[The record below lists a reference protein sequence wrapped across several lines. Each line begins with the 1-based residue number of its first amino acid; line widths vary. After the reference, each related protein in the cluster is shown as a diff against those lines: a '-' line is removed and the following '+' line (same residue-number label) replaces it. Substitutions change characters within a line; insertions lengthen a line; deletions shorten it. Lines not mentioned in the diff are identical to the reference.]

1 MAFDKAS
8 LSGYVEVKDRIVSFL
23 KDHPGGVF
31 QSEVIFHKDWH
42 GEYWAWREKK
52 VKVGRCGLICV
63 KGRVFRSPDDKLP
76 AEGHSWMQTPGV
88 TPYTE
93 GSEVEN
99 AETSAWGRALA
110 TMGYGITKSL
120 ASIDEI
126 RNKSHDDRD
135 DFLSADVASEG
146 RAPGTKVPEVAS
158 STPAVGS
165 DTAPAALITPEQ
177 CGMVFEQFATF
188 YNAAGHSKMSDEA
201 IQKFG
206 PVETWQAADFDA
218 RFAKIKKAVAKVV
231 PDEDIKF

>member
-1 MAFDKAS
+1 MAFDKKS
-8 LSGYVEVKDRIVSFL
+8 LDGYVEVKDRILAFL
-23 KDHPGGVF
+23 KDHPEGRF
-31 QSEVIFHKDWH
+31 QSEVVFHKDWD

-52 VKVGRCGLICV
+52 VKTGRCGLICV

-126 RNKSHDDRD
+126 RNKSHDD
-135 DFLSADVASEG
+135 FLEGPQGAGADS
-146 RAPGTKVPEVAS
+146 
-158 STPAVGS
+158 VGS
-165 DTAPAALITPEQ
+165 PPAEPAPAALITPEQ
-177 CGMVFEQFATF
+177 CGMVFEQFAM
-188 YNAAGHSKMSDEA
+188 YQEA
-201 IQKFG
+201 TRGPDDPDGNTKLPDDAIERFG
-206 PVETWQAADFDA
+206 PVEGWKAADFEK
-218 RFAKIKKAVAKVV
+218 RFANIKKAVANAENAQV
-231 PDEDIKF
+231 PF